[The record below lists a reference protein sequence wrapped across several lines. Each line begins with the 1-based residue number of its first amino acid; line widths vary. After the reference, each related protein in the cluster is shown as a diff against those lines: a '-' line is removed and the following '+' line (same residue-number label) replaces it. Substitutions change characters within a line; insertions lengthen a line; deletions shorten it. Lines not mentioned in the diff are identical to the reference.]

1 MLRRTLITQA
11 ALLCTLAGSASAN
24 VFTIDW
30 LNMSPVPNGQQV
42 PNNSNYF
49 LPGLGNVNVSYNIS
63 SDFFHGR
70 NVEPLLQNQGF
81 TSGPDTYNWTNHELF
96 AATLLTG
103 PDPLVAVPWD
113 VTFTFSGTVNPGQ
126 IYVGVAG
133 LGSTTS
139 SGGGSTI
146 ATVNQNGTYL
156 GEYIG
161 PNNWGPTQFT
171 GGPGTFSM
179 QNSLSAPGGV
189 DPHWNTGLA
198 VVRIDDAVSSITVHF
213 SHIRG
218 DGAGVNIGYIPAPS
232 SAALLSLSGLVAF
245 RRRR

>member
-1 MLRRTLITQA
+1 MNRRTLLTQA
-11 ALLCTLAGSASAN
+11 AIVCAFAGSASASIYS
-24 VFTIDW
+24 IDW
-30 LNMSPVPNGQQV
+30 LNMSPTLSGQPV
-42 PNNSNYF
+42 PNNSTFF
-49 LPGLGNVNVSYNIS
+49 LAGIGNVNVSYNIS
-63 SDFFHGR
+63 ADFFHGR
-70 NVEPLLQNQGF
+70 LVNGLLQNQGF
-81 TSGPDTYNWTNHELF
+81 ASGPDTYNWTNHELF

-103 PDPLVAVPWD
+103 PDPLVPVPWD
-113 VTFTFSGTVNPGQ
+113 ITYTFPNTVSAGQ

-139 SGGGSTI
+139 SGGGSTVV
-146 ATVNQNGTYL
+146 TVNQNGTYL

-161 PNNWGPTQFT
+161 PNNWGPTQYT

-179 QNSLSAPGGV
+179 QNSLSAPGGA

-198 VVRIDDAVSSITVHF
+198 VVRIDDAVNSITVHF

-218 DGAGVNIGYIPAPS
+218 DGAGVNIGVVPSPA
-232 SAALLSLSGLVAF
+232 SATLLTLSGLVAL